1 MDFFRNVPSI
11 TTAAKIL
18 QFGNCAPDNNP
29 TAGNVRW
36 ITTQSGHVWKADEIP
51 KCAADNNSRILPTA
65 QIVLWI
71 TTCRPQKKV
80 RIVRP
85 ITTIFFALRCTPH
98 RNCAADNNPVRP
110 KLCGGFQRRLP
121 GIVCGITTCIKE
133 PARQTVPPITIQP
146 VENCAED
153 SNPRRPAPAENV
165 RRITPPPTAEKNA
178 AGVGTNGTVGSEN
191 FIFLFK
197 GGVLQ

>member
-1 MDFFRNVPSI
+1 MPSI

-36 ITTQSGHVWKADEIP
+36 ITTRSGHVWKADEIP

-85 ITTIFFALRCTPH
+85 ITTVFFAPRCTPH
-98 RNCAADNNPVRP
+98 RNCAADNNPARR

-121 GIVCGITTCIKE
+121 GIVCRITTCIKE
-133 PARQTVPPITIQP
+133 AARQTVPPITIQP
-146 VENCAED
+146 VENCAAD
-153 SNPRRPAPAENV
+153 SNPRCPAPAENV
-165 RRITPPPTAEKNA
+165 RRITTPPAAEKNA
-178 AGVGTNGTVGSEN
+178 ACVGTNGTV
-191 FIFLFK
+191 
-197 GGVLQ
+197 

>member
-36 ITTQSGHVWKADEIP
+36 ITTRSGHVWKADEIP

-85 ITTIFFALRCTPH
+85 ITTIFFAPRCTPH
-98 RNCAADNNPVRP
+98 RNCAADNNPARR
-110 KLCGGFQRRLP
+110 KLCGGFQCRLP
-121 GIVCGITTCIKE
+121 GIVCRITTCIKE
-133 PARQTVPPITIQP
+133 AARQTVPPITIQP
-146 VENCAED
+146 VENCAAD
-153 SNPRRPAPAENV
+153 SNPRCPAPAENV
-165 RRITPPPTAEKNA
+165 RRITTPPAAEKNA
-178 AGVGTNGTVGSEN
+178 AGVGTNGTVWSEN